1 MPNDI
6 DPHFNWIPIW
16 GWCLN
21 VGSSRTLV
29 CHWARYDRIFSI
41 PKIGLENR
49 MVRIFSFN
57 GGTPS
62 GLMCRGAPGTNPR
75 MRQAPPLARI
85 AFGDDFALIID
96 DFDHGG
102 RPTPQKWPL
111 NAPLPKVVRA
121 SKSVMCFGCSSRTNM
136 ESYLMQWRRLEGRR
150 GHGFEWH
157 RFLTLF

>member
-1 MPNDI
+1 MILTLTFIEFRSEHDSCT
-6 DPHFNWIPIW
+6 WEV
-16 GWCLN
+16 
-21 VGSSRTLV
+21 VGHALSLGQILKY
-29 CHWARYDRIFSI
+29 HRIFSI

-57 GGTPS
+57 GGTPW

-102 RPTPQKWPL
+102 RPTPQK
-111 NAPLPKVVRA
+111 
-121 SKSVMCFGCSSRTNM
+121 
-136 ESYLMQWRRLEGRR
+136 
-150 GHGFEWH
+150 
-157 RFLTLF
+157 